1 MFSRQQYLP
10 VAATI
15 LSLTLLATS
24 AYADNNNNIA
34 TSSIGEPENS
44 GWSLHMDN
52 DLFTPK
58 KQDRDYTGGLA
69 VTFAGTRAQHWP
81 ISLDPTLS
89 QINHWLAVND
99 EPNSLSLHSLQL
111 GVAAFAPE
119 DLNRSDIID
128 DDRPYASLVFLANSR
143 VNLQDDGETAIQSTF
158 TVGVLGTRIAEV
170 LQKQIHTLTDSD
182 PPKGWQHQVSNGGE
196 PTVRYTYAHQR
207 LWLVHE
213 GKYHLEV
220 KYANEGSIGFLT
232 EANTAI
238 SARWGRIN
246 TPWWSFAPD
255 RAEYFS
261 QPTTGL
267 LNQSATGSSEFYLWA
282 GAKVRARAYNAFL
295 QGQFR
300 DSELTYSRSELRP
313 VLGEAWLGVTKKISP
328 DYRLSWVWRY
338 QSSEL
343 RSGNGDRDLVW
354 GSILINRDF

>member
-1 MFSRQQYLP
+1 MFSRQQTSS
-10 VAATI
+10 VAAAI
-15 LSLTLLATS
+15 LSFTLLATS
-24 AYADNNNNIA
+24 ASADNNNNIP
-34 TSSIGEPENS
+34 TNTGEPENS

-69 VTFAGTRAQHWP
+69 VTFAGTRAQNWP

-89 QINHWLAVND
+89 QINRWLTVSD
-99 EPNSLSLHSLQL
+99 EENSLTLHSLQVGL
-111 GVAAFAPE
+111 AAFAPE
-119 DLNRSDIID
+119 DLTRADVNS

-143 VNLQDDGETAIQSTF
+143 VNLREDGQTAIQSTL
-158 TVGVLGTRIAEV
+158 TVGVLGTRIAEN
-170 LQKQIHTLTDSD
+170 LQKQIHTITESE
-182 PPKGWQHQVSNGGE
+182 PPKGWQHQISNGGE
-196 PTVRYTYAHQR
+196 PTLRYTYAHQR
-207 LWLVHE
+207 LWLVNDGEH
-213 GKYHLEV
+213 HLEV
-220 KYANEGSIGFLT
+220 KYSNEGSIGFLT
-232 EANTAI
+232 EANSAI

-267 LNQSATGSSEFYLWA
+267 LNKSATGSSEFYVWA

-300 DSELTYSRSELRP
+300 DSELTYSQSEIRP
-313 VLGEAWLGVTKKISP
+313 VLGEAWLGVTKQISP
-328 DYRLSWVWRY
+328 HSRLSWVWRY

>member
-1 MFSRQQYLP
+1 MFSRQQTSS
-10 VAATI
+10 VAAAI

-24 AYADNNNNIA
+24 AYADNNNNIP
-34 TSSIGEPENS
+34 TNTGEPENS

-69 VTFAGTRAQHWP
+69 MTFAGTRAQDWP
-81 ISLDPTLS
+81 ISLDPALS
-89 QINHWLAVND
+89 QVNHWFGIHD
-99 EPNSLSLHSLQL
+99 EDNSLTLHSLQVGL
-111 GVAAFAPE
+111 AAFAPE
-119 DLNRSDIID
+119 DLTHADVNR

-143 VNLQDDGETAIQSTF
+143 VNLQDDGQTAIQSTL
-158 TVGVLGTRIAEV
+158 TVGVLGTRIAETM
-170 LQKQIHTLTDSD
+170 QKQIHTLTESD
-182 PPKGWQHQVSNGGE
+182 PPQGWRHQISQGGE
-196 PTVRYTYAHQR
+196 PTLRYTYAHQR
-207 LWLVHE
+207 LWLVRDGEH
-213 GKYHLEV
+213 HLEV
-220 KYANEGSIGFLT
+220 KYSNEGSVGFLT
-232 EANTAI
+232 EANSAI

-267 LNQSATGSSEFYLWA
+267 LNNSATGSSEFYVWA
-282 GAKVRARAYNAFL
+282 GAKIRARAYNAFL

-300 DSELTYSRSELRP
+300 DSELTYSSREVRP
-313 VLGEAWLGVTKKISP
+313 ILGEARLGVTKQISP
-328 DYRLSWVWRY
+328 HSRLSWVWRY